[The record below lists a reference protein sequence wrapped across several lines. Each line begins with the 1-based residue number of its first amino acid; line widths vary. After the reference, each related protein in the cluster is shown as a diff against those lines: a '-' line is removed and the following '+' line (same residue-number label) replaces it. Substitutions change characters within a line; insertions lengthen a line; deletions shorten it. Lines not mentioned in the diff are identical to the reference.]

1 MAHYG
6 HGTGNYLTNFEDYYK
21 STEES
26 EEEGECSGA
35 REIKAEVDS
44 GSSYYTESE
53 EEDRPSY
60 QGIKKKENPRK
71 EEEKKSLNDFKI
83 RAKSL
88 QSLRDCAV
96 EESDED
102 IVNANDK
109 EKSTEAISIPDGTN
123 TVSEEQLSDNYA
135 DLLKTVCKGRF
146 HLLAKLWT
154 TPISEFKSLISDLR
168 LFSSLF

>member
-21 STEES
+21 SSEES

-35 REIKAEVDS
+35 RDIKAEVDS

-53 EEDRPSY
+53 KEDRPSY
-60 QGIKKKENPRK
+60 QGIKKKEHPRK

-102 IVNANDK
+102 NVNDNDK
-109 EKSTEAISIPDGTN
+109 EKSTEAISIPDCKDPGTGTN

-135 DLLKTVCKGRF
+135 DLLKTICQGRF
-146 HLLAKLWT
+146 HFLAKVWT
-154 TPISEFKSLISDLR
+154 TPISEFK
-168 LFSSLF
+168 

>member
-21 STEES
+21 SSEES

-35 REIKAEVDS
+35 RDIKAEVDS

-53 EEDRPSY
+53 KEDRPSY

-88 QSLRDCAV
+88 ESLRDCAV

-102 IVNANDK
+102 IDNDNDK
-109 EKSTEAISIPDGTN
+109 EKSTEAISTPDCKDPGTN

-135 DLLKTVCKGRF
+135 DLLKTICQGKF
-146 HLLAKLWT
+146 QFLANVWT
-154 TPISEFKSLISDLR
+154 TPISEFK
-168 LFSSLF
+168 